1 MKLLKVE
8 MNKQIKKGL
17 FHPILKYSLTCSHY
31 RAAKRNG
38 KNTVS
43 CSRIV
48 NARVRGRHGSTTG
61 REGHTRR
68 IGIDNQNVIEILQ
81 KIAKF

>member
-48 NARVRGRHGSTTG
+48 NARVRGRHGPTG
-61 REGHTRR
+61 PRR
-68 IGIDNQNVIEILQ
+68 SHEKDCDSQSKCN
-81 KIAKF
+81 